1 MVLYLASTNN
11 GVVVYT
17 NNMRRAFHSISA
29 PKNFGVD
36 LIDNESFLTIKLNER
51 SFINMTHDEKLNAVK
66 YVAMVKKALEMEG
79 AIVLVTREPLG

>member
-1 MVLYLASTNN
+1 
-11 GVVVYT
+11 VYT

-51 SFINMTHDEKLNAVK
+51 SFINMTHDEKLSAVK

-79 AIVLVTREPLG
+79 AIVLVTREPLK